1 MSIVVDRGSLGYFAL
16 QGTSFERTEHRFGDD
31 QTADKLVSIGLL
43 NNMPDPA
50 LQQTEQQFIKLI
62 DSAAEG
68 RAIHL
73 SLFSL
78 PKIPRTDWGRTYL
91 ERSYNH
97 VSALRDIHLDGL
109 IITGTEP
116 RASNLR
122 DEPFWAGLADV
133 LDWAEDNT
141 ISSICSCLAA
151 HAAVLHIDG
160 IGRFALEDK
169 CFGVFEQ
176 TKVCNHPILEGISSR
191 FRFPHSRWNAIS
203 EAALA
208 SHGYEILATSPEAG
222 VDTFAKHRKSLF
234 IFFQGHPEYEARTL
248 LGEYRRDIGRFL
260 RGERET
266 YPNMPRGYFDEETRA
281 ELSAFQEQA
290 LSDRREDLL
299 ACFPTVNATRC
310 LKNTWQLTAERLY
323 GNWISYLS
331 TQRAQRVRNS
341 CAAL

>member
-1 MSIVVDRGSLGYFAL
+1 MSIVVDRGTLGYFAL
-16 QGTSFERTEHRFGDD
+16 QGTSFERTDNRLGDN
-31 QTADKLVSIGLL
+31 QTADKLISIGLL

-68 RAIHL
+68 RPVHL

-78 PKIPRTDWGRTYL
+78 PKVPRTDWGRTYL
-91 ERSYNH
+91 ERSYNQ
-97 VSALRDIHLDGL
+97 VSTLRDIHLDGL

-116 RASNLR
+116 RASDLR
-122 DEPFWAGLADV
+122 DEPFWPGLADV

-160 IGRFALEDK
+160 IGRSALEDK

-176 TKVCNHPILEGISSR
+176 TKVSDHPILEGISSR
-191 FRFPHSRWNAIS
+191 FRFPHSRWNEIS
-203 EAALA
+203 ENALA
-208 SHGYEILATSPEAG
+208 SRGYKILATSPESG
-222 VDTFAKHRKSLF
+222 VDTFAKQRKSLF

-248 LGEYRRDIGRFL
+248 LGEYRRDVGRFL
-260 RGERET
+260 RSEREI
-266 YPNMPRGYFDEETRA
+266 YPHMPRGYFDEEARA
-281 ELSAFQEQA
+281 ELSAFQQRA
-290 LSDRREDLL
+290 MSDRTEDLL
-299 ACFPTVNATRC
+299 ACFPTVSATKG

-323 GNWISYLS
+323 GNWLSYLS
-331 TQRAQRVRNS
+331 TQRPNS
-341 CAAL
+341 SRICT